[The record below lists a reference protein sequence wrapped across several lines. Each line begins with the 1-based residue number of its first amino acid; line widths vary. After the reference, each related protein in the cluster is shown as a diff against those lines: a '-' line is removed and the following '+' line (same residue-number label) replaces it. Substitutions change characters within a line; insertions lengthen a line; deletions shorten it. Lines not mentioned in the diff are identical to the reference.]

1 MIKLKQG
8 ITRKPHRKARI
19 MNEITVLPLGALA
32 TNCYIVPADEKNAIV
47 IDPAATGEVEAVLAS
62 KDMRAGAIIVT
73 HGHFDHFAGAA
84 RLRNYYGAPIYAPE
98 LDSEMLASEDK
109 SWAWFMGGIEFTP
122 IVPDYAFENG
132 ERFTV
137 CGLEFSVMAAPGHT
151 AGSCLLFC
159 EKYGA
164 IFAGDVIFKNG
175 CGRTDGF
182 SGSDRQMLQT
192 LREIAKIPGNY
203 AVYPGHG
210 ETTTLAVEKARIDV
224 YDY

>member
-1 MIKLKQG
+1 
-8 ITRKPHRKARI
+8 

-32 TNCYIVPADEKNAIV
+32 TNCYIVSADEKTVIV

>member
-1 MIKLKQG
+1 MDE
-8 ITRKPHRKARI
+8 ITR
-19 MNEITVLPLGALA
+19 LPLGALA
-32 TNCYIVPADEKNAIV
+32 TNCYIIPADKETGIV
-47 IDPAATGEVEAVLAS
+47 IDPAATGEVEAALAARNL
-62 KDMRAGAIIVT
+62 RAGAIILT

-98 LDSEMLASEDK
+98 LDMEMLASEDK
-109 SWAWFMGGIEFTP
+109 SWAWFMGGVEFTP
-122 IVPDYAFENG
+122 IVPDVTFGNG

-137 CGLEFSVMAAPGHT
+137 CGVEFSVMGAPGHT

-159 EKYGA
+159 ERFGA
-164 IFAGDVIFKNG
+164 IFSGDVLFKNG

-182 SGSDRQMLQT
+182 SGSDRQMMQT
-192 LREIAKIPGNY
+192 LREIAKISGNY
-203 AVYPGHG
+203 YVYPGHG

>member
-32 TNCYIVPADEKNAIV
+32 TNCYIVPADEKTAIV

-98 LDSEMLASEDK
+98 LDCEMLASEDK

-122 IVPDYAFENG
+122 IVPDFAFENG

>member
-32 TNCYIVPADEKNAIV
+32 TNCYIVPADEKTAIV

-98 LDSEMLASEDK
+98 LDCEMLASEDK

>member
-1 MIKLKQG
+1 
-8 ITRKPHRKARI
+8 

-32 TNCYIVPADEKNAIV
+32 TNCYIVPADEKTAIV
-47 IDPAATGEVEAVLAS
+47 IDPAATGEVEAVLAA

-84 RLRNYYGAPIYAPE
+84 RLRNYYSAPIYAPE

-164 IFAGDVIFKNG
+164 IFAGDVLFKNG

>member
-32 TNCYIVPADEKNAIV
+32 TNCYIVPADEKTAIV

-122 IVPDYAFENG
+122 IVPDFAFENG
-132 ERFTV
+132 EHFTV

-164 IFAGDVIFKNG
+164 IFAGDVLFKNG